1 MLFPVLVHKDPQSC
15 FGVTIPDIPGCFT
28 AGDSIDEAIRNV
40 QEAVECHLQGATSV
54 PQPSPI
60 EKHLAN
66 PEYRDGIWV
75 MVDIDFSFLRQ
86 KHRRI
91 NITVPADVLHT
102 VDRLAKHR
110 GLSRSALLVQAAK
123 KFCETSREPV

>member
-1 MLFPVLVHKDPQSC
+1 MLFPVLIHKDPESC

-60 EKHLAN
+60 ESYLAN
-66 PEYRDGIWV
+66 PEYRDGIWA
-75 MVDIDFSFLRQ
+75 MVDIDFSFLRK
-86 KHRRI
+86 KHKRI
-91 NITVPADVLHT
+91 NITLPEDVLHT

-110 GLSRSALLVQAAK
+110 GLSRSAFLVQAAK
-123 KFCETSREPV
+123 KFCESSREPA